1 MNVRFGHRR
10 RVRGLVVAG
19 STTDHRGALGATL
32 LEAAFAL
39 PIFLMLFMGLADVGF
54 AALQTSQAT
63 SGAADGGRVG
73 IVLDELPDTSKCATD
88 PGYQKIVRTVQA
100 RIPGRELTCDHVE
113 VECTR
118 PDGTSINCLSAN
130 TLRDRMKVTVRW
142 DWTPVSPAG
151 HTLPIDEIVGTA
163 NMKFIPQPTP
173 APTATS
179 ITPPPIP

>member
-1 MNVRFGHRR
+1 MSPRLGHHRPVRSST
-10 RVRGLVVAG
+10 AG
-19 STTDHRGALGATL
+19 RTGTPGRNARGATL

-63 SGAADGGRVG
+63 SGAADGGRAG
-73 IVLDELPDTSKCATD
+73 IVLDELPDTSNCASD
-88 PGYQKIVRTVQA
+88 PGYQRIVRAVQA

-118 PDGTSINCLSAN
+118 PDGTAINCTSAN

-163 NMKFIPQPTP
+163 NMKFVPQPTP

-179 ITPPPIP
+179 SIPLPIP